1 MSLQETAPEQPQ
13 EQPQEQTD
21 KSGRLSGTITALE
34 VQARDQSRVNLYLD
48 GRFAFGLNAKTATEA
63 GLKKG
68 DYLSPD
74 RIATLL
80 KDEERERAMMHAF
93 NLLSFRSRSVVE
105 MERYLR
111 GKGYAPET
119 IALVIG
125 RLRDLH
131 YLDDSTFALTWVEN
145 RQRAK
150 PRGPHL
156 LRSELIQKGI
166 DKDAANQ
173 AIADASGDEEPLAL
187 EAARQK
193 AATLK
198 AADYPEF
205 SRKLGGYLSR
215 RGYSSDVVWS
225 TVKSLWQE
233 RTGATAND
241 DL

>member
-1 MSLQETAPEQPQ
+1 MAVE
-13 EQPQEQTD
+13 
-21 KSGRLSGTITALE
+21 RLSGEITALE

-48 GRFAFGLNAKTATEA
+48 GRFAFGISAKTVTDA

-68 DYLSPD
+68 DHLTADRIVDLLKGEAREQAMLQAFNYLSY
-74 RIATLL
+74 
-80 KDEERERAMMHAF
+80 
-93 NLLSFRSRSVVE
+93 RSRSVAE

-111 GKGYAPET
+111 GKGHAPET
-119 IALVIG
+119 VTSVIS
-125 RLRDLH
+125 RLTDLH
-131 YLDDSTFALTWVEN
+131 YLDDTTFALAWVEN

-166 DKDAANQ
+166 DKEAANQ
-173 AIADASGDEEPLAL
+173 AIADASGDEEAL
-187 EAARQK
+187 VLDAARQK

-225 TVKSLWQE
+225 AVKAAWNE
-233 RTGATAND
+233 RSGGHD
-241 DL
+241 PDHE

>member
-1 MSLQETAPEQPQ
+1 MSLQETTPEQAQ
-13 EQPQEQTD
+13 EQQD
-21 KSGRLSGTITALE
+21 SSGRLSGTITALE

-74 RIATLL
+74 RIAALL
-80 KDEERERAMMHAF
+80 KDEERERAMLHAF
-93 NLLSFRSRSVVE
+93 NYLSYRSRSVVE

-119 IALVIG
+119 LTLVIG

-131 YLDDSTFALTWVEN
+131 YLDDSTFALSWVEN

-166 DKDAANQ
+166 DKEAANQ
-173 AIADASGDEEPLAL
+173 AIADVSGNEEPLAL

-215 RGYSSDVVWS
+215 RGYSSEVVWS
-225 TVKSLWQE
+225 TVKTVWNE
-233 RTGATAND
+233 RSGGASDDD